1 MRAAGGNV
9 GYYHHYPTSRA
20 TASICVNLVAT
31 MAGVVGVAAALP
43 GLRHV
48 RSWSQGSLQAAG
60 YPGFMAWL
68 LTLLALGC
76 VLA

>member
-1 MRAAGGNV
+1 MRAASGNV
-9 GYYHHYPTSRA
+9 GYYYYPISRA

-31 MAGVVGVAAALP
+31 MAGVVGVAASLP

-48 RSWSQGSLQAAG
+48 RSWSQGSLQAAA

-68 LTLLALGC
+68 LTLLALGY